1 MKHDVPTNII
11 DNGASDMRDG
21 GKGDTPRPLGVPI
34 EQFDKNFEAIFGKKK
49 QTTLKD
55 YIDQKEE
62 RNEDG
67 NNREQSSSI

>member
-1 MKHDVPTNII
+1 
-11 DNGASDMRDG
+11 MRDG
-21 GKGDTPRPLGVPI
+21 GKGDTPRPLGVEL
-34 EQFDKNFEAIFGKKK
+34 EQFDKNFETIFGKKK

-67 NNREQSSSI
+67 NSREQSSSI

>member
-1 MKHDVPTNII
+1 
-11 DNGASDMRDG
+11 MRDG
-21 GKGDTPRPLGVPI
+21 GKGDSPRPLGVEL
-34 EQFDKNFEAIFGKKK
+34 EQFDKNYEAIFGKKK

-67 NNREQSSSI
+67 NSREQSSSI